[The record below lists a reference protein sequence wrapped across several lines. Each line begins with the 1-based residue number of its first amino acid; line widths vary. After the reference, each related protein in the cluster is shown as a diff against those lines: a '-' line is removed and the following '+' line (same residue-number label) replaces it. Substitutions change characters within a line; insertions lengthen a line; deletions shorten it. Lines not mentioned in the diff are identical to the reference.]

1 MNSLSQLSFVLGS
14 WANTL
19 PASVRKRVYQT
30 VKVLA
35 SLATLAL
42 LVLPMLPGLG
52 VSLPTADMAPLTA
65 ILAFV
70 AHLADRNTVVEPQ
83 VDVTPA
89 PESGNPTPP
98 TA

>member
-14 WANTL
+14 WASTL
-19 PASVRKRVYQT
+19 PASVRKRVYQS

-42 LVLPMLPGLG
+42 LVLPLLPGLG
-52 VSLPTADMAPLTA
+52 INLPTAEVAPVTA

-89 PESGNPTPP
+89 PETGNPTHP
-98 TA
+98 AA